1 MSSHPLL
8 IKMLKFIED
17 YQRQQPNKSSS
28 EIVRELRAY
37 TRSRYVGR
45 FWELVAGESPDFVR
59 GELDSEQVS
68 LAGEEID
75 FAHFIA
81 VLSDQFPGG
90 NLASTIVDSFFWLQS
105 LVFDGVPYDSREFTS
120 AIGDTGQAIDTY
132 LARYGDT
139 SFQAERLESLLNLQ
153 ASPMDYASDLTGF
166 MVGRILQQDQS
177 IYVSDAIRQVDKMDY
192 TIIVH
197 QYLQTTLGG
206 KINQGN
212 STLDN
217 LNQIKVRINKRIN
230 TYLFYTQDLR
240 RRRIFN
246 SRYRQKVK
254 PALVALAAEHF
265 LAYLLLQGNLRD

>member
-8 IKMLKFIED
+8 IKMLQFIEN
-17 YQRQQPNKSSS
+17 YQRQQPEKSSS

-90 NLASTIVDSFFWLQS
+90 NLASAIVDSFFWLQS

-120 AIGDTGQAIDTY
+120 AIGDTAQAIDTY

-139 SFQAERLESLLNLQ
+139 SFQAERLESLLHLQ
-153 ASPMDYASDLTGF
+153 ASPMDYGSDLTGF
-166 MVGRILQQDQS
+166 MVGRILQQDQN
-177 IYVSDAIRQVDKMDY
+177 IYVSDAISQVNQMNY

-206 KINQGN
+206 KINQAS

-217 LNQIKVRINKRIN
+217 LNQIQVRISKRIN

-254 PALVALAAEHF
+254 PALVALATEHF
-265 LAYLLLQGNLRD
+265 LAYLLRQGNLQG